1 MPPASS
7 SPWDPIPHRLFN
19 SQVSSMSIDTRCR
32 EQQSAADRMFMDF
45 KYTKP
50 GSKDQLRA
58 LMTLS
63 FLVSMWSDFLE
74 KEKNRMDSVLAL
86 EGLAS
91 GH

>member
-1 MPPASS
+1 
-7 SPWDPIPHRLFN
+7 
-19 SQVSSMSIDTRCR
+19 
-32 EQQSAADRMFMDF
+32 MDF

-50 GSKDQLRA
+50 GSKDQIRA

-74 KEKNRMDSVLAL
+74 KEKKRMDSVLAL
-86 EGLAS
+86 EGFAS

>member
-1 MPPASS
+1 
-7 SPWDPIPHRLFN
+7 
-19 SQVSSMSIDTRCR
+19 
-32 EQQSAADRMFMDF
+32 MFMDF

-50 GSKDQLRA
+50 GSKDQIRA